1 MKQARDTVSEIERYQ
16 QLLDEANS
24 LLWEGKPSTA
34 AERCRQAIELRPD
47 DPTAWMHLGY
57 ALFEANRLDEALDA
71 YVRAEALRPGDVAA
85 MTKIAEIQAALG
97 RTPQAVQAFLKLAD
111 RYMEL
116 RQPAQA
122 VRTWQLVLRYDPHNE
137 RALRNLAEAYRR
149 GNRPNLA
156 ARALVTLAKHFI
168 QAKYTEQAIQV
179 LEEALN
185 LTPEDDEAR
194 RMLAKLRGETIE
206 EPAPAEGIEHLPS
219 PTEEA
224 AQRALER
231 MAEAF
236 FEQAEK
242 GESEDLSLELKRA
255 RAIDLQTRGL
265 LREALQLY
273 TEILQESEPEPEL
286 LYNIGILH
294 LELLHY
300 NEAIEFLSQA
310 SRTPEYAVPA
320 NIALGQAYQRMGQYA
335 KAREHYMKAVKL
347 VDLQAID
354 RDQADEMIQLYEG
367 LAESAEAIG
376 DRAEAEKITRA
387 LSEFLSQKG
396 WEDKLREVRLRLG
409 DLMGEEF
416 AIDAIIDSE
425 RSSEV
430 VDAINR
436 IEQYAKE
443 GRLRA
448 ALDEYYF
455 ALSVAPYSIVLHMQ
469 MADVLLK
476 AGRIEQGV
484 AKLLTIADVQIVQGN
499 PRQAMKT
506 LERVLEYAPLATSV
520 RSDLID
526 LQISHGE
533 IDAALENYLA
543 LADAYY
549 SLAQGDLAVDRL
561 QEALRIAPRGSDPTE
576 WQKRIYRKIAH
587 IHSQR
592 LNWAKA
598 AAALEA
604 LIEIDPTDTQAAAE
618 LADLYYRLGHE
629 EQARTVLRDVTGML
643 SRTGKTETALLIWQR
658 TLQQRPEDIELRIAM
673 GEELLAA
680 GKTEEAAKVWEETL
694 EPLVKSGQRAK
705 AAALLRR
712 MIGLK
717 TSDEQRYR
725 KMLAALMRQMRHR
738 D

>member
-1 MKQARDTVSEIERYQ
+1 MSEIIERYQ
-16 QLLDEANS
+16 QLLDEANT
-24 LLWEGKPSTA
+24 LLWEGKPATA

-71 YVRAEALRPGDVAA
+71 YVRAETLRPGDVAA

-122 VRTWQLVLRYDPHNE
+122 VRTWQLVLRYDPDNE

-156 ARALVTLAKHFI
+156 ARALVTLARRFTK
-168 QAKYTEQAIQV
+168 AGYPDQAIQV
-179 LEEALN
+179 LEEALT

-194 RMLAKLRGETIE
+194 RMLAKLRGEEIE
-206 EPAPAEGIEHLPS
+206 ATEEAAGIDHLPS

-242 GESEDLSLELKRA
+242 GEGEDLSLDLKRA
-255 RAIDLQTRGL
+255 KAIDFQTRGL

-273 TEILQESEPEPEL
+273 TEILEESEPEPEL

-300 NEAIEFLSQA
+300 NEAIEFLTQA
-310 SRTPEYAVPA
+310 SHTPEYAVPA
-320 NIALGQAYQRMGQYA
+320 NIALGQAYQRMGKYA
-335 KAREHYMKAVKL
+335 EARDHYMKAVKL
-347 VDLQAID
+347 VDLQAVD
-354 RDQADEMIQLYEG
+354 REQADEMIQLYEG

-376 DRAEAEKITRA
+376 DRAEAEKVTRA

-409 DLMGEEF
+409 DLMGEDVS
-416 AIDAIIDSE
+416 IDAIIDNE
-425 RSSEV
+425 RSSQV
-430 VDAINR
+430 VDAINKIQR
-436 IEQYAKE
+436 YAQE
-443 GRLRA
+443 GLLRA

-455 ALSVAPYSIVLHMQ
+455 ALSVAPYSLLLHMQ
-469 MADVLLK
+469 IADVLLK
-476 AGRIEQGV
+476 AGRVEQGI
-484 AKLLTIADVQIVQGN
+484 AKLLTIAEVQIVQGN

-526 LQISHGE
+526 LQVSHGE

-549 SLAQGDLAVDRL
+549 NLAQGDLAVDRL
-561 QEALRIAPRGSDPTE
+561 QEALRIAPRGSDPVA
-576 WQKRIYRKIAH
+576 WQKRIYRKVAH

-598 AAALEA
+598 AAALEE
-604 LIEIDPTDTQAAAE
+604 LIEIDPSDAEAAAE

-629 EQARTVLRDVTGML
+629 EHARTVLRDVTGML
-643 SRTGKTETALLIWQR
+643 RREGKTETAMLIWQR
-658 TLQQRPEDIELRIAM
+658 TLQQRPEDVELRIAM

-680 GKTEEAAKVWEETL
+680 GNVDEAAKVWEEAL

-725 KMLAALMRQMRHR
+725 KMLAALMRQMRHHE
-738 D
+738 

>member
-1 MKQARDTVSEIERYQ
+1 MSETIERYQ
-16 QLLDEANS
+16 QLLDEANT

-57 ALFEANRLDEALDA
+57 ALFEANRLDESLDA
-71 YVRAEALRPGDVAA
+71 YIRAETLRPGDVPAL
-85 MTKIAEIQAALG
+85 TKIAEIQAALG
-97 RTPQAVQAFLKLAD
+97 RTSQAVQTFLKLAD

-122 VRTWQLVLRYDPHNE
+122 VRTWQLVLRYDPDNE

-168 QAKYTEQAIQV
+168 EGSYTEQALEV
-179 LEEALN
+179 LEEALT
-185 LTPEDDEAR
+185 LAPENDEAR
-194 RMLAKLRGETIE
+194 HLLAKLRGEESDATE
-206 EPAPAEGIEHLPS
+206 EASDIDHLPS

-242 GESEDLSLELKRA
+242 GQGENLTLELKRA
-255 RAIDLQTRGL
+255 KAIDLQTRGL

-273 TEILQESEPEPEL
+273 TEILEESEPEPEL

-300 NEAIEFLSQA
+300 NEAIEFLTQA
-310 SRTPEYAVPA
+310 SHTPEYAVPA
-320 NIALGQAYQRMGQYA
+320 NIALGQAYQRMGKYTE
-335 KAREHYMKAVKL
+335 ARDHYMKAVKL
-347 VDLQAID
+347 VDLQAVG
-354 RDQADEMIQLYEG
+354 REQADEMIQLYEG

-409 DLMGEEF
+409 DLMGEDV
-416 AIDAIIDSE
+416 AINAILDNE
-425 RSSEV
+425 RSSQV
-430 VDAINR
+430 VDAINK
-436 IEQYAKE
+436 IEQYAQE

-455 ALSVAPYSIVLHMQ
+455 ALSVAPYSLLLHMQ
-469 MADVLLK
+469 IADVLLK
-476 AGRIEQGV
+476 AGRIEQGI
-484 AKLLTIADVQIVQGN
+484 AKLLTIAEVQIVQGN

-526 LQISHGE
+526 LQVSHGE

-549 SLAQGDLAVDRL
+549 NLAQGDLAVDRL
-561 QEALRIAPRGSDPTE
+561 QEALRIAPRGSDPVA

-604 LIEIDPTDTQAAAE
+604 LIEVDPSDAEAATE

-629 EQARTVLRDVTGML
+629 EHARTVIRDVTGML
-643 SRTGKTETALLIWQR
+643 RREGKTETAMLIWER

-680 GKTEEAAKVWEETL
+680 GKTEEAAKVWEESL
-694 EPLVKSGQRAK
+694 EPLVKAGQRAK

-717 TSDEQRYR
+717 TKDEQRYR

-738 D
+738 K